1 MWLLKRL
8 DLPAVMLRVS
18 DIPGVHVV
26 PAAIAIGV
34 DQTPEAQRWNEEPLA
49 RQNHAPSFVQAPDCA
64 PEDVVLPV
72 ESGKSVDKTDDA
84 VAGTELTGIGETMAV
99 DVAVASVAVDVASVA
114 KTPAEA
120 VVGAPDAKPG
130 AEDAVKGLE
139 LNGAD
144 VVAAVEP
151 VEEVPAVTAATEPH
165 PAGGGFR
172 LTPMEPFSTDA
183 PGSGYKVSTPS
194 TVVHPLLTPARLA
207 TNIAGKV
214 LWRLETLGA
223 GA

>member
-26 PAAIAIGV
+26 PAAIAIGA

-72 ESGKSVDKTDDA
+72 ESGKSEDETDDA
-84 VAGTELTGIGETMAV
+84 AAGTELTGIGETTAV
-99 DVAVASVAVDVASVA
+99 DVTVASGAVDVVSVA

-120 VVGAPDAKPG
+120 
-130 AEDAVKGLE
+130 
-139 LNGAD
+139 GAD
-144 VVAAVEP
+144 VAEGVEP
-151 VEEVPAVTAATEPH
+151 VEGVPAVTAATEPH

-172 LTPMEPFSTDA
+172 LTPMLPFSTDA

>member
-8 DLPAVMLRVS
+8 DLPAVILRAS

-49 RQNHAPSFVQAPDCA
+49 RQNHAPSFVQAPDCV
-64 PEDVVLPV
+64 PEDVVLPL
-72 ESGKSVDKTDDA
+72 ESGTPADETDDA
-84 VAGTELTGIGETMAV
+84 ATGTELTGIGETKAV
-99 DVAVASVAVDVASVA
+99 DVAVASGAADVAPVA
-114 KTPAEA
+114 KTPAEV
-120 VVGAPDAKPG
+120 VVGTPGAKPG

-139 LNGAD
+139 PNGAD
-144 VVAAVEP
+144 VVAGVEP
-151 VEEVPAVTAATEPH
+151 AEGVPAVTAAAEPH
-165 PAGGGFR
+165 PAGTAFR
-172 LTPMEPFSTDA
+172 LTPMVPFTTDA
-183 PGSGYKVSTPS
+183 PGSGYRESSPS
-194 TVVHPLLTPARLA
+194 TVMHPLLTPARLA

-214 LWRLETLGA
+214 LWRLETLGS